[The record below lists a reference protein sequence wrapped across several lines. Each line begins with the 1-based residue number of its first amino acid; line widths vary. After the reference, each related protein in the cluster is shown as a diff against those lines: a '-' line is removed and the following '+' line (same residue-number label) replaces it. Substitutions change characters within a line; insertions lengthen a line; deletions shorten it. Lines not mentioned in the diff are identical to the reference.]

1 MKKLWVIFF
10 LIPGLLKAQEAW
22 TEDPIATIP
31 FQQLDLISFD
41 TKDQVFASNTKGDIY
56 LYDSKGNQK
65 NYFSPPRQGKL
76 NQLEANWTVNIFS
89 FSYDLQSY
97 QILDRFLN
105 PISDGSLMIPEIN
118 LAKAATLGNN
128 NVVWIWDESDF
139 SLKRMDFL
147 RKIILDSQPLNLILD
162 TGILDVKEIRE
173 FKNML
178 FMNVPQAGVFIFDN
192 QGNLIKKLELKGI
205 ERLCFW
211 KEHLLWIEN
220 GTIWSISIENGEK
233 HPLKESPNPEAKEIQ
248 IGQENLA
255 IYGND
260 QITIFRIPEKIK
272 TLN

>member
-10 LIPGLLKAQEAW
+10 LISGLLKAQEAL

-41 TKDQVFASNTKGDIY
+41 TKDQIFASNTKGDIY
-56 LYDSKGNQK
+56 LYDSKGSQK

-105 PISDGSLMIPEIN
+105 PISDGSLMIPDIN

-162 TGILDVKEIRE
+162 IGILDVKEIRE

-178 FMNVPQAGVFIFDN
+178 FMNVPQTGVFIFDN
-192 QGNLIKKLELKGI
+192 QGNLIKKLEQQGI

-211 KEHLLWIEN
+211 KEYLLWIEN
-220 GTIWSISIENGEK
+220 ETIWSVSIENGEK
-233 HPLKESPNPEAKEIQ
+233 SPLMESPIPEATGIQ
-248 IGQENLA
+248 IGQENIA
-255 IYGND
+255 IYGQD
-260 QITIFRIPEKIK
+260 KIYLYQLPEKIK

>member
-1 MKKLWVIFF
+1 MKKLWIIFF
-10 LIPGLLKAQEAW
+10 LISGLLKAQEAW

-41 TKDQVFASNTKGDIY
+41 TKDQIFASNTKGDIY

-105 PISDGSLMIPEIN
+105 SISDGSLMIPEIN

-192 QGNLIKKLELKGI
+192 QGNLIKKLEQQGI

-233 HPLKESPNPEAKEIQ
+233 NPLMESPKPEATGIQ

-255 IYGND
+255 IYGKD

>member
-1 MKKLWVIFF
+1 MKQLWMIFF
-10 LIPGLLKAQEAW
+10 LITGLTNAQEAW

-56 LYDSKGNQK
+56 LYDSKGSQK

-97 QILDRFLN
+97 QVLDRFLN
-105 PISDGSLMIPEIN
+105 PISEGSLMIPEIN

-128 NVVWIWDESDF
+128 NIIWIWDESDF

-162 TGILDVKEIRE
+162 TGMLDVKEIRE

-178 FMNVPQAGVFIFDN
+178 FLNVPQTGVFIFDN
-192 QGNLIKKLELKGI
+192 QGNLIKKLELQGI

-211 KEHLLWIEN
+211 KENLLWVEKDL
-220 GTIWSISIENGEK
+220 IWTISIENGDK
-233 HPLKESPNPEAKEIQ
+233 LPLLESPISEAKGMQ
-248 IGQENLA
+248 IGQENLVLT
-255 IYGND
+255 NED

>member
-1 MKKLWVIFF
+1 MKQLWVIFF
-10 LIPGLLKAQEAW
+10 LISGLTNAQEAW

-56 LYDSKGNQK
+56 LYDSKGSQK

-97 QILDRFLN
+97 QVLDRFLN
-105 PISDGSLMIPEIN
+105 PISEGSLMIPEIN

-128 NVVWIWDESDF
+128 NIIWIWDESDF

-162 TGILDVKEIRE
+162 TGVLDVKEIRE

-178 FMNVPQAGVFIFDN
+178 FLNVPQTGVFIFDN
-192 QGNLIKKLELKGI
+192 QGNLIKKLELQGI

-211 KEHLLWIEN
+211 KEHLLWVEKDL
-220 GTIWSISIENGEK
+220 IWVISIENGEK
-233 HPLKESPNPEAKEIQ
+233 LPLLESPISEAKGIQ
-248 IGQENLA
+248 IGQENLVLT
-255 IYGND
+255 NED